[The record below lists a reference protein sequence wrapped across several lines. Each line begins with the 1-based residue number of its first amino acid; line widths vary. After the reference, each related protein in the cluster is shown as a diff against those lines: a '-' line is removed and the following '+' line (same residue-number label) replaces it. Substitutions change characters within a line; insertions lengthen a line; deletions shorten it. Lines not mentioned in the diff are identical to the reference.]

1 VCLEAKANR
10 ISTEVFSIP
19 LNKTVTQ
26 SANVSSLRRTSSQS
40 QFAGSLGIGITTR
53 DRWEDLGVTLS
64 MLSANGYGES
74 ETIVIDDGSR
84 QPVPTALRASFPRVR
99 FERAERSL
107 GLVVQRNRLAE
118 MLSTTYYLSLDD
130 DSFPELGDIG
140 EAIAWLESHPSVAAL
155 ALHIVQGD
163 EDLLHADKLRE
174 PFPVRYYIGCGH
186 LLRRQYFLD
195 LGGYLERLHYFGE
208 EYDFCLR
215 ALRQGAST
223 YAYPSVVIRHKRTS
237 VARNSAKAARYY
249 IRNEAVVG
257 LLHFPF
263 PFSVLRWMNCLR
275 ILRNPKWNVNWGSLL
290 LGWLEA
296 LPVAVSWWNLRRPLS
311 MSQFLAW
318 KSLPLPKQ

>member
-1 VCLEAKANR
+1 VETFDLRQAENQSREQDALDNQMTSIQYQVC
-10 ISTEVFSIP
+10 
-19 LNKTVTQ
+19 
-26 SANVSSLRRTSSQS
+26 
-40 QFAGSLGIGITTR
+40 GSLGIGITTR
-53 DRWEDLGVTLS
+53 DRWEDLAVTLAR
-64 MLSANGYGES
+64 LSSNGYGAS
-74 ETIVIDDGSR
+74 ETIVIDDGSQ
-84 QPVPTALRASFPRVR
+84 QPVPAELRARFPLVR
-99 FERAERSL
+99 FERVEQSL
-107 GLVVQRNRLAE
+107 GLVVQRNRLAKK
-118 MLSTTYYLSLDD
+118 LSTTYYLSLDD

-140 EAIAWLESHPSVAAL
+140 EAMAWLESHPSVAAL

-163 EDLLHADKLRE
+163 EDLVEADKLRE

-215 ALRQGAST
+215 ALRQGSST

-263 PFSVLRWMNCLR
+263 PFSILRWMNCLR
-275 ILRNPKWNVNWGSLL
+275 ILRNPKWNVNWGNLL
-290 LGWLEA
+290 VGWLEA
-296 LPVAVSWWNLRRPLS
+296 LPVALSWWNLRRPLS
-311 MSQFLAW
+311 LTQFRAW

>member
-1 VCLEAKANR
+1 
-10 ISTEVFSIP
+10 
-19 LNKTVTQ
+19 
-26 SANVSSLRRTSSQS
+26 
-40 QFAGSLGIGITTR
+40 
-53 DRWEDLGVTLS
+53 
-64 MLSANGYGES
+64 MLSANGCGES

-84 QPVPTALRASFPRVR
+84 QPVPAALRAGFPRVR

-155 ALHIVQGD
+155 ALHILQGD
-163 EDLLHADKLRE
+163 EDLVDADKLRE

-223 YAYPSVVIRHKRTS
+223 YAYPSVVVRHKRTS

-296 LPVAVSWWNLRRPLS
+296 LPVAVSWWNLHRPLS